1 MVSGMADLLCG
12 MGADSLRKINTS
24 MALFTALAN
33 EYSFIKS
40 GFVFLGE
47 EGEILG
53 QMRKEEGIISF
64 YPNANFFGNTL
75 EEW

>member
-1 MVSGMADLLCG
+1 MADLMCG
-12 MGADSLRKINTS
+12 MGLESLRKISAS
-24 MALFTALAN
+24 MVLFTDLAN
-33 EYSFIKS
+33 QYPFIKS

-64 YPNANFFGNTL
+64 YPNANFFGNNL